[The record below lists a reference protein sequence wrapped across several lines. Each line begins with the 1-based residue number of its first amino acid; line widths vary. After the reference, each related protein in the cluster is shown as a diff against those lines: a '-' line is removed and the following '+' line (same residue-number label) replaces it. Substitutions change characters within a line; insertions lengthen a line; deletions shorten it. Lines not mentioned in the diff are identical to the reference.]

1 MQKQKVFFGIGA
13 LKKNLDK
20 LISEFCAKKIFLVYG
35 KNSFRLSGAEENFF
49 SGHSIENVS
58 YAVFNP
64 TPNPDI
70 EEIKKGVASFKE
82 FEPDMVIAVG
92 GGSVIDTA
100 KAINALSSQPDD
112 PISYI
117 KGEKK
122 IGGHRGKPLVAI
134 PTTAGTGS
142 EVTKFATIYINKKK
156 YSLESEKIVPDV
168 AVVDPALTYSLT
180 PYLTASNGLDAL
192 CQGIEAYWSVNSTKK
207 SSEYAAKA
215 MVLAFTNI
223 VDAVKTPSKEV
234 RVAMAKA
241 SHLSGK
247 AINISKTTACHAV
260 SYPLTSY
267 FGVPHGHAVALTM
280 PAFLVFNS
288 MVTEDDCN
296 DERGVDFV
304 RGRMAE
310 IFSIIGAADGKEG
323 KRVFE
328 RLLKAILED
337 TRLRDFGI
345 RKDDIE
351 FILSES
357 FTPSRMNNNPR
368 RVSEAGLRRIL
379 EDIW

>member
-1 MQKQKVFFGIGA
+1 MQREFFGVGTF
-13 LKKNLDK
+13 KKNVDK
-20 LISEFCAKKIFLVYG
+20 LISDFFCAKKIFLVYG
-35 KNSFRLSGAEENFF
+35 KNSFRLSGAAEIFEPI
-49 SGHSIENVS
+49 IENVS

-70 EEIKKGVASFKE
+70 EAIKKGVARFKE

-92 GGSVIDTA
+92 GGSVIDSA
-100 KAINALSSQPDD
+100 KAINALSAQPDD

-117 KGEKK
+117 KGEKTL
-122 IGGHRGKPLVAI
+122 GHRGKPLIAI

-192 CQGIEAYWSVNSTKK
+192 CQGIEAYWSVNSTEK
-207 SSEYAAKA
+207 SSEFAENA
-215 MVLAFTNI
+215 MALAFTNI
-223 VDAVKTPSKEV
+223 VDAVKTPSEDV

-241 SHLSGK
+241 SHFSGK
-247 AINISKTTACHAV
+247 AITISKTTACHAV

-267 FGVPHGHAVALTM
+267 FGIPHGHAVALTM

-296 DERGVDFV
+296 DERGADFV
-304 RGRMAE
+304 RERMSE
-310 IFSIIGAADGKEG
+310 IFSCIGAADGKEA
-323 KRVFE
+323 KRKFE
-328 RLLKAILED
+328 WLLKDILED

-345 RKDDIE
+345 RKEDIE
-351 FILSES
+351 FILKES

-368 RVSEAGLRRIL
+368 SVSEEGLRRIL
-379 EDIW
+379 EGIW

>member
-1 MQKQKVFFGIGA
+1 MQKVFFGIGT
-13 LKKNLDK
+13 LKKNIDK
-20 LISEFCAKKIFLVYG
+20 LISDFFCAKKIFLVYG
-35 KNSFRLSGAEENFF
+35 KNSFWLSGAAEIFEPI
-49 SGHSIENVS
+49 IENVS

-70 EEIKKGVASFKE
+70 DEIKEGISSFKE

-92 GGSVIDTA
+92 GGSVIDSA

-112 PISYI
+112 PILYI

-122 IGGHRGKPLVAI
+122 LGHRGKPLVAI

-142 EVTKFATIYINKKK
+142 EVTKFATIYMDKKK

-207 SSEYAAKA
+207 SREYAEKA
-215 MVLAFTNI
+215 IELAFTNI
-223 VDAVKTPSKEV
+223 VDAVKRPSEEV

-260 SYPLTSY
+260 SYPLTSH
-267 FGVPHGHAVALTM
+267 FGIPHGHAVALTM
-280 PAFLVFNS
+280 PAVLVFNS

-304 RGRMAE
+304 RERMAD
-310 IFSIIGAADGKEG
+310 IFSYIGAADGNEA
-323 KRVFE
+323 KRKFE
-328 RLLKAILED
+328 WLIKDILED

-345 RKDDIE
+345 GKEDRE

-368 RVSEAGLRRIL
+368 RVTKEAIRTIL
-379 EDIW
+379 EGIW

>member
-1 MQKQKVFFGIGA
+1 MQREFFGIGA

-35 KNSFRLSGAEENFF
+35 KNSFRLSGAEEFF

-70 EEIKKGVASFKE
+70 EEIKEGISSFKE

-92 GGSVIDTA
+92 GGSVIDSA
-100 KAINALSSQPDD
+100 KAINALSSQLDD
-112 PISYI
+112 PILYI
-117 KGEKK
+117 KGEK
-122 IGGHRGKPLVAI
+122 ILENRGKPLVAV

-168 AVVDPALTYSLT
+168 AVVDPTLTYSLT

-192 CQGIEAYWSVNSTKK
+192 CQGIEAYWSVNSTEK
-207 SSEYAAKA
+207 SSEYAEKA

-223 VDAVKTPSKEV
+223 VDAVKTPSEEV

-247 AINISKTTACHAV
+247 AITISKTTACHAV
-260 SYPLTSY
+260 SYPLTSH
-267 FGVPHGHAVALTM
+267 FGIPHGHAVALTM

-288 MVTEDDCN
+288 MVSEDDCN
-296 DERGVDFV
+296 DERGADFV
-304 RGRMAE
+304 RARMAE
-310 IFSIIGAADGKEG
+310 IFSIIGAVDGNDGKRKFEG
-323 KRVFE
+323 
-328 RLLKAILED
+328 LLKDILED

-345 RKDDIE
+345 RKEDIA
-351 FILSES
+351 FILKES

-368 RVSEAGLRRIL
+368 RVSKDGLSRIL

>member
-1 MQKQKVFFGIGA
+1 MQKVFFGIGT

-35 KNSFRLSGAEENFF
+35 KNSFRLSGAEEIF
-49 SGHSIENVS
+49 SGHIIENVS

-70 EEIKKGVASFKE
+70 EEIKKGVARFKE
-82 FEPDMVIAVG
+82 FKPDMIIAVG
-92 GGSVIDTA
+92 GGSVIDSA
-100 KAINALSSQPDD
+100 KAINALSVQPDD
-112 PISYI
+112 PILYI
-117 KGEKK
+117 KGDKK
-122 IGGHRGKPLVAI
+122 LGDGGKPLVAI

-168 AVVDPALTYSLT
+168 AVVDPTLTYSLT

-192 CQGIEAYWSVNSTKK
+192 CQGIEAYWSVNSTEK
-207 SSEYAAKA
+207 SRGYAQKA
-215 MVLAFTNI
+215 MALAFTNI
-223 VDAVKTPSKEV
+223 VDAVKTPTEEV

-247 AINISKTTACHAV
+247 AITISKTTACHAV

-304 RGRMAE
+304 RDRMAE
-310 IFSIIGAADGKEG
+310 IFSSIGAADGNEA
-323 KRVFE
+323 KRKFDG
-328 RLLKAILED
+328 LLKDILD
-337 TRLRDFGI
+337 DIRLRDFGI
-345 RKDDIE
+345 REEDIE
-351 FILSES
+351 FILKES

-368 RVSEAGLRRIL
+368 CVSKEGLRQIL

>member
-1 MQKQKVFFGIGA
+1 MQREFFGIGA
-13 LKKNLDK
+13 LKENIDK
-20 LISEFCAKKIFLVYG
+20 LISDFFCAKKIFLVYG
-35 KNSFRLSGAEENFF
+35 KNSFRLSGAEEIF

-70 EEIKKGVASFKE
+70 EEIKKGIASFKE

-100 KAINALSSQPDD
+100 KAINALSAQQDD
-112 PISYI
+112 PILYI
-117 KGEKK
+117 KGEK
-122 IGGHRGKPLVAI
+122 ILGHRGKPLVAI

-168 AVVDPALTYSLT
+168 AIVDPALTYSLT

-192 CQGIEAYWSVNSTKK
+192 CQGIEAYWSVNSTEK

-215 MVLAFTNI
+215 IELAFTNI
-223 VDAVKTPSKEV
+223 ANAVKRPSEVV

-260 SYPLTSY
+260 SYPLTAH

-280 PAFLVFNS
+280 PAVLLFNS

-296 DERGVDFV
+296 DKRGVDFV
-304 RGRMAE
+304 RERMAK
-310 IFSIIGAADGKEG
+310 IFSNIGAVDGNEA
-323 KRVFE
+323 KRKFE
-328 RLLKAILED
+328 WLIKDILDD

-345 RKDDIE
+345 GKADIE
-351 FILSES
+351 FILRES

-368 RVSEAGLRRIL
+368 SVSKEGLRQIL
-379 EDIW
+379 VDIW

>member
-1 MQKQKVFFGIGA
+1 MQKQKVFFGIGT
-13 LKKNLDK
+13 LKKNRDK

-35 KNSFRLSGAEENFF
+35 KNSFRLSGAAEIF

-64 TPNPDI
+64 SPNPDI
-70 EEIKKGVASFKE
+70 EEIKKGISSFKE

-92 GGSVIDTA
+92 GGSVIDSA
-100 KAINALSSQPDD
+100 KAINALSVQPDD
-112 PISYI
+112 PLLYI
-117 KGEKK
+117 KGEK
-122 IGGHRGKPLVAI
+122 ILGNRGKPFVAI

-168 AVVDPALTYSLT
+168 ALVDPTLTYSLT

-192 CQGIEAYWSVNSTKK
+192 CQGIEAYWSVNSTEK
-207 SSEYAAKA
+207 SRAYAEKA
-215 MVLAFTNI
+215 MELAFTNI
-223 VDAVKTPSKEV
+223 VDAVKRPSEEV

-260 SYPLTSY
+260 SYPLTSL

-304 RGRMAE
+304 KERMAE
-310 IFSIIGAADGKEG
+310 IFSSIGAADGEEA
-323 KRVFE
+323 KRKFE
-328 RLLKAILED
+328 WLIRDILDD

-345 RKDDIE
+345 RAEDIE
-351 FILSES
+351 FILKES

-368 RVSEAGLRRIL
+368 RISEDGLRQIL

>member
-1 MQKQKVFFGIGA
+1 MQKVFFGVGT
-13 LKKNLDK
+13 LKENIDK
-20 LISEFCAKKIFLVYG
+20 LISADGAKKIFLVYG
-35 KNSFRLSGAEENFF
+35 KNSFRLSGAAEIF
-49 SGHSIENVS
+49 SGQHSIENVS
-58 YAVFNP
+58 YAIFNP

-70 EEIKKGVASFKE
+70 EEIKKGVARFKE

-100 KAINALSSQPDD
+100 KAINALSFQPDD
-112 PISYI
+112 PILYI
-117 KGEKK
+117 KGEK
-122 IGGHRGKPLVAI
+122 ILGNRGKPLVAI

-168 AVVDPALTYSLT
+168 AVVDPTLTYSLT

-192 CQGIEAYWSVNSTKK
+192 CQGIEAYWSVNSTEK
-207 SSEYAAKA
+207 SSEYAQKA
-215 MVLAFTNI
+215 IELAFTNI
-223 VDAVKTPSKEV
+223 RDAVKRPSEEV
-234 RVAMAKA
+234 RIAMAKA

-260 SYPLTSY
+260 SYPLTAH

-280 PAFLVFNS
+280 PVFLVFNS
-288 MVTEDDCN
+288 MVTKDDCN

-304 RGRMAE
+304 RERMAE
-310 IFSIIGAADGKEG
+310 IFSYIGAADGNEAKRKFEG
-323 KRVFE
+323 
-328 RLLKAILED
+328 LLKAILDD

-345 RKDDIE
+345 RKEDIV
-351 FILSES
+351 FILKES

-368 RVSEAGLRRIL
+368 RVSEDGLRRIL
-379 EDIW
+379 VDIW